1 LLEYL
6 FKHLEPITH
15 GASGLLVRPLT
26 IFGYPLASDRSVAL
40 LSIVLLLM
48 SWLVCSAIAGSHLGR
63 CFIVVRESE
72 IVARGMGINVARTK
86 LYAFV
91 ISGSLAGIAGAV
103 FAFASRLAH
112 PETFSLSM
120 SIDYVAMI
128 VVGGLGSAGGALL
141 GAGFVTIAPESLQR
155 VGEALN
161 LSDRVFAIREIVFG
175 ALIILFLIFEP
186 SGLRAIVHRL
196 GSRGLQFSREMSS
209 KIKRRKLVR

>member
-1 LLEYL
+1 LQRER
-6 FKHLEPITH
+6 
-15 GASGLLVRPLT
+15 ALV
-26 IFGYPLASDRSVAL
+26 
-40 LSIVLLLM
+40 
-48 SWLVCSAIAGSHLGR
+48 
-63 CFIVVRESE
+63 
-72 IVARGMGINVARTK
+72 
-86 LYAFV
+86 
-91 ISGSLAGIAGAV
+91 GAV

-128 VVGGLGSAGGALL
+128 IVGGLGSAGGALL